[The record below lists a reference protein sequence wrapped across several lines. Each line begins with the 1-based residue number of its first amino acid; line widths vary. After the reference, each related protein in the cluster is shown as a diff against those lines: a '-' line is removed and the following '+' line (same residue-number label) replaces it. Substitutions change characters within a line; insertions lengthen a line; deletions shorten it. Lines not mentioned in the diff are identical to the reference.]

1 MDSLRRP
8 VFRFA
13 LGLAVALVAILDVQA
28 LVQTL
33 RSQARV
39 RDRVVRATR
48 DAILTARPRL
58 QALIREGGD
67 AEFRAAADE
76 ALSTSLASEF
86 EVFDGA
92 GKRLYSFP
100 ATAPVS
106 HWPGG
111 ADLGAIRS
119 GQVVTLGPIAGEAP
133 RLLTYAPFRAA
144 GEPVVV
150 RFAAPVSDVVEDLQE
165 RRELLAGHGI
175 SLAILA
181 LAVALLVYP
190 RPGESAAS
198 PPRALDAYEQAMG
211 RLRDQGEARSR
222 EHEAERRELRE
233 RLEASAP
240 MARAG
245 ELTAGMAHEVR
256 NGLGTILGYARLI
269 ERGAPPD
276 GAAEAA
282 RAIREECEAL
292 ETVVRRFVDFVKDET
307 LHVAAFD
314 LRRTLSRV
322 AARES
327 RGRGGAD
334 VILEN
339 GSEVILRG
347 DEELLERAFENLV
360 RNGREAAGPGGHV
373 WIAAEAA
380 DPGVRVRVSDDGP
393 GLSAEARASLRPFL
407 TTKAGGLGLG
417 LPIVYKIV
425 GLHQGEI
432 LIGDRTPRG
441 LAVSLVLP
449 QLSAPDVTGGS
460 TAVPLPG
467 PGRNP

>member
-1 MDSLRRP
+1 MASLRRP
-8 VFRFA
+8 VLRFA
-13 LGLAVALVAILDVQA
+13 LGLAVALVAILHVQA

-39 RDRVVRATR
+39 RERVVRTTR

-58 QALIREGGD
+58 QTLLREGGD
-67 AEFRAAADE
+67 AGFRAAAEE
-76 ALSTSLASEF
+76 AISTSLASEF
-86 EVFDGA
+86 EIFEIA

-106 HWPGG
+106 HWPGD
-111 ADLGAIRS
+111 ADLGAIRG
-119 GQVVTLGPIAGEAP
+119 GQVVTLGPLAGEAP

-144 GEPVVV
+144 GTQLVA
-150 RFAAPVSDVVEDLQE
+150 RFSVPVSDVVEDLRE
-165 RRELLAGHGI
+165 RRELLAGHAV
-175 SLAILA
+175 SLAILV

-190 RPGESAAS
+190 RAAEVAAL
-198 PPRALDAYEQAMG
+198 PPRALHAYEQAMG
-211 RLRDQGEARSR
+211 RLRDQGEERSR

-256 NGLGTILGYARLI
+256 NGLGTILGYARLL
-269 ERGAPPD
+269 ERGVAPD
-276 GAAEAA
+276 AASEAA
-282 RAIREECEAL
+282 RSIREECEAL
-292 ETVVRRFVDFVKDET
+292 ENVVRRFVDFVKDET
-307 LHVAAFD
+307 LHVAPFD

-327 RGRGGAD
+327 RGPGAD
-334 VILEN
+334 VILEA
-339 GSEVILRG
+339 GPGVVLHG

-373 WIAAEAA
+373 WISAEGAE
-380 DPGVRVRVSDDGP
+380 PLVRVRVSDDGP

-407 TTKAGGLGLG
+407 TTKPGGLGLG

-425 GLHQGEI
+425 GLHRGEI
-432 LIGDRTPRG
+432 LIGDRLPRG
-441 LAVSLVLP
+441 LAVSVGLPRLV
-449 QLSAPDVTGGS
+449 APDVTGGS
-460 TAVPLPG
+460 SPG
-467 PGRNP
+467 LSRAFEKNR

>member
-1 MDSLRRP
+1 M
-8 VFRFA
+8 
-13 LGLAVALVAILDVQA
+13 
-28 LVQTL
+28 
-33 RSQARV
+33 
-39 RDRVVRATR
+39 
-48 DAILTARPRL
+48 
-58 QALIREGGD
+58 
-67 AEFRAAADE
+67 
-76 ALSTSLASEF
+76 
-86 EVFDGA
+86 
-92 GKRLYSFP
+92 
-100 ATAPVS
+100 
-106 HWPGG
+106 
-111 ADLGAIRS
+111 
-119 GQVVTLGPIAGEAP
+119 TLGPLAGEAP
-133 RLLTYAPFRAA
+133 RLLTYASFRAA
-144 GEPVVV
+144 GAPVVV
-150 RFAAPVSDVVEDLQE
+150 RFSAPVSDVVEDLRE
-165 RRELLAGHGI
+165 RRELLAGHGF

-190 RPGESAAS
+190 RSGEAAAP

-211 RLRDQGEARSR
+211 HLRDQGEVRRR

-282 RAIREECEAL
+282 RAIREECESL

-307 LHVAAFD
+307 LRVAAFD
-314 LRRTLSRV
+314 LRKTLSRV

-327 RGRGGAD
+327 RGRGAD
-334 VILEN
+334 VILES
-339 GSEVILRG
+339 GAEVVLHG

-373 WIAAEAA
+373 WIRAETVE
-380 DPGVRVRVSDDGP
+380 PVVRVTVSDDGP

-407 TTKAGGLGLG
+407 TTKPGGLGLG

-432 LIGDRTPRG
+432 LIGDRPPRG
-441 LAVSLVLP
+441 LAVSVGLP
-449 QLSAPDVTGGS
+449 QLGAPDVTGGS
-460 TAVPLPG
+460 SPCRLPA
-467 PGRNP
+467 PARNR